1 MCTFFYFNVLIDH
14 LMCNTLASELMINRI
29 RYEIA
34 KNSLI
39 NWITKSMNLVYEE
52 EKKTFKEQNYLTEK

>member
-1 MCTFFYFNVLIDH
+1 
-14 LMCNTLASELMINRI
+14 MCNTLASELMINRI